1 MVLRNLLRRLVL
13 IVALGSVSL
22 AGVGCATDAAVID
35 QANQMHAGLEPA
47 VITDPQL
54 AGYIQAIGGRIIA
67 TAREMNRQNY
77 GPSAHREEDSQWMY
91 SSEMQFHFVNS
102 KTLNAFTTGGEHMY
116 IYTELFEQCQTEDEL
131 AAVMAHE
138 YGHVYGRHIHKAMNR
153 QYIVLGSAAAMGLA
167 GYAAGG
173 DKHGEEY
180 GAAFAGAAVLVG
192 NIIGMGYT
200 RKDEAQADQ
209 LGFDF
214 YVRAGW
220 DPAHFGDFFQSLID
234 KGMDTTPE
242 MLSDHPPLR
251 DRVAA
256 ARDRARQ
263 LPPASRNWRRPNV
276 ATPQQFAELKRRAIE
291 VGQYMPDDK
300 SLEKA
305 QELLQA
311 LPRSCLTPVVQPDQ
325 QEAQQQ
331 IIDELR
337 QMEQKQRQADQE
349 ARRGSKAGS

>member
-1 MVLRNLLRRLVL
+1 MALRSLLHRLVM
-13 IVALGSVSL
+13 IVCLGSAAM

-35 QANQMHAGLEPA
+35 QANQMHSGLEPA
-47 VITDPQL
+47 VITDPHL
-54 AGYIQAIGGRIIA
+54 AGYIQAVGERIIA

-91 SSEMQFHFVNS
+91 SKEMQFHFVNS

-116 IYTELFEQCQTEDEL
+116 IYTALFEQCKTEDEL

-138 YGHVYGRHIHKAMNR
+138 YGHVYGRHIHKSMNR
-153 QYIVLGSAAAMGLA
+153 QYLVLGSAAAMGLV

-173 DKHGEEY
+173 DKHGDEY
-180 GAAFAGAAVLVG
+180 ASAFASAAVLVG
-192 NIIGMGYT
+192 NFIGMGYT

-209 LGFDF
+209 MGFDF

-220 DPAHFGDFFQSLID
+220 DPAHFADFFQGLID

-242 MLSDHPPLR
+242 ILSDHPPLR

-256 ARDRARQ
+256 ARERANQ
-263 LPPASRNWRRPNV
+263 LPPAARNWRKPNV
-276 ATPQQFAELKRRAIE
+276 ATPQQFAELKRWAIE
-291 VGQYMPDDK
+291 VGQHMPDDK

-311 LPRSCLTPVVQPDQ
+311 LPRSCLTPVVQQDQ
-325 QEAQQQ
+325 QQAQQK
-331 IIDELR
+331 IIDDLQRVE
-337 QMEQKQRQADQE
+337 EQQRQADQA
-349 ARRGSKAGS
+349 ARRQSRSGH

>member
-1 MVLRNLLRRLVL
+1 MALRAFLHRLIL
-13 IVALGSVSL
+13 IVFLGAAAM
-22 AGVGCATDAAVID
+22 AGAGCATDAAVID

-54 AGYIQAIGGRIIA
+54 AGYIQAVGQRIIA
-67 TAREMNRQNY
+67 AAGEMNRQNY
-77 GPSAHREEDSQWMY
+77 GPSAHREEKSDWMY
-91 SSEMQFHFVNS
+91 SSEMRFHFVNS
-102 KTLNAFTTGGEHMY
+102 RTLNAFTTGGEHMY

-138 YGHVYGRHIHKAMNR
+138 YGHVYGRHIHKSMDR
-153 QYIVLGSAAAMGLA
+153 QYLVLGGAAAMGLA

-180 GAAFAGAAVLVG
+180 SAAFAGAAVLVG
-192 NIIGMGYT
+192 NFIGMGYT

-220 DPAHFGDFFQSLID
+220 DPAHFGDFFQGLID
-234 KGMDTTPE
+234 KGMDSTPE

-256 ARDRARQ
+256 ARERARQ
-263 LPPASRNWRRPNV
+263 LPPAARNWRRPNV
-276 ATPQQFAELKRRAIE
+276 ATPGQFAELKRMAIE
-291 VGQYMPDDK
+291 VGRNMPDDQ

-305 QELLQA
+305 RELLQA
-311 LPRSCLTPVVQPDQ
+311 LPRSCLTPVVQEDQ
-325 QEAQQQ
+325 QQAQRH
-331 IIDELR
+331 IIDELQRLEQER
-337 QMEQKQRQADQE
+337 QKSEEA
-349 ARRGSKAGS
+349 ARRNPRNGK